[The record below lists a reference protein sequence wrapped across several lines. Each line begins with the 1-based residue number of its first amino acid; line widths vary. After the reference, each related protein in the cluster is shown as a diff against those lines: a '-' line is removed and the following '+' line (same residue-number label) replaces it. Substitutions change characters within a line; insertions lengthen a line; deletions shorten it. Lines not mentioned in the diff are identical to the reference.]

1 MEIIKEW
8 TRSRGD
14 MAQDY
19 DFINKHCDVC
29 PRQTIRAPILDMPS
43 SFKEMSW
50 VEDNGKSEHQS
61 LKKPEILPTVKT
73 MSPSATAAE
82 STNRG
87 GENTRQWQRRQAG
100 AVDSPSL
107 AYIRHL
113 VESLERLN
121 FDDACMHQ
129 LDDDASDLF
138 SLQRPVFTRVPDD
151 IVSAIDTLEE
161 ILS

>member
-1 MEIIKEW
+1 MVISTLISL
-8 TRSRGD
+8 RPMFSRWPS
-14 MAQDY
+14 
-19 DFINKHCDVC
+19 F
-29 PRQTIRAPILDMPS
+29 PRVASRRLD
-43 SFKEMSW
+43 
-50 VEDNGKSEHQS
+50 
-61 LKKPEILPTVKT
+61 
-73 MSPSATAAE
+73 AT
-82 STNRG
+82 T
-87 GENTRQWQRRQAG
+87 
-100 AVDSPSL
+100 SL
-107 AYIRHL
+107 AYILHL

>member
-1 MEIIKEW
+1 MF
-8 TRSRGD
+8 SRWPS
-14 MAQDY
+14 
-19 DFINKHCDVC
+19 F
-29 PRQTIRAPILDMPS
+29 PRVASRRLD
-43 SFKEMSW
+43 
-50 VEDNGKSEHQS
+50 
-61 LKKPEILPTVKT
+61 
-73 MSPSATAAE
+73 AT
-82 STNRG
+82 T
-87 GENTRQWQRRQAG
+87 
-100 AVDSPSL
+100 SL
-107 AYIRHL
+107 AYILHL